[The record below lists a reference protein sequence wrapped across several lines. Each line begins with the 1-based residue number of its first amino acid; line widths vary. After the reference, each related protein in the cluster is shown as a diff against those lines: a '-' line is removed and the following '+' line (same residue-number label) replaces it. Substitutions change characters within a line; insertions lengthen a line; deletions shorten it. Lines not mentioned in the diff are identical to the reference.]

1 MTRFGPYAIDRWQG
15 RETLFGGLQVMSD
28 ATAYM
33 LQRLSAAM
41 LAPLVLLHLG
51 LIIYAIE
58 GGLSA
63 GEILARTR
71 SSLLW
76 PILYT
81 VFIGAVAVH
90 APLGVRNIIT
100 EWTGKRGGVVDIFLI
115 AFFLL
120 LVFSGLRAVLA
131 IM

>member
-1 MTRFGPYAIDRWQG
+1 
-15 RETLFGGLQVMSD
+15 MSD

-33 LQRLSAAM
+33 LQRLTAVI

-63 GEILARTR
+63 EEILNRTR

-76 PILYT
+76 PISYT
-81 VFIGAVAVH
+81 VFVGAVAIH
-90 APLGVRNIIT
+90 APLGLRNIIT
-100 EWTGKRGGVVDIFLI
+100 EWTGRRGPIIDILTA
-115 AFFLL
+115 AFSLL
-120 LVFSGLRAVLA
+120 LISTGLRAVLA
-131 IM
+131 IF

>member
-1 MTRFGPYAIDRWQG
+1 
-15 RETLFGGLQVMSD
+15 MSD

-33 LQRLSAAM
+33 LQRLSAAI

-51 LIIYAIE
+51 IIIYAIE

-71 SSLLW
+71 ASLLW
-76 PILYT
+76 PILYA
-81 VFIGAVAVH
+81 VFVASVAIH
-90 APLGVRNIIT
+90 APLGLRNIIR
-100 EWTGKRGGVVDIFLI
+100 EWTGKRGLSIDIAVAVFALI
-115 AFFLL
+115 LL
-120 LVFSGLRAVLA
+120 ATGLRAVAA